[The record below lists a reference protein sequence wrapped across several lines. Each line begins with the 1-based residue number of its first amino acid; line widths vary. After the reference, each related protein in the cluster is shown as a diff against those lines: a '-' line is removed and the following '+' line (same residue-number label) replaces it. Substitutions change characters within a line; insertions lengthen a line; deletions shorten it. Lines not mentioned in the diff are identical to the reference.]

1 MANFATD
8 FHYKSFQIQAD
19 DGAFYSF
26 TLVVQQVKSNPP
38 IQAFLDAVSSESGT
52 VKAICVTRRL
62 PSEMKGAL
70 HYKLLSLSKV
80 AF

>member
-8 FHYKSFQIQAD
+8 FHYKRFQIQAD

-38 IQAFLDAVSSESGT
+38 IQTFLDAVSSESGESNMCDQ
-52 VKAICVTRRL
+52 KVTIRDEG
-62 PSEMKGAL
+62 STAL
-70 HYKLLSLSKV
+70 
-80 AF
+80 